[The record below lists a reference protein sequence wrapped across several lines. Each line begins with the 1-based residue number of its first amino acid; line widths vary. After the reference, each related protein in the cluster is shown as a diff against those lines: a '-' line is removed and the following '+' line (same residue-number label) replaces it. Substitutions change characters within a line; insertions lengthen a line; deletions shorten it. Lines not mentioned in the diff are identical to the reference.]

1 MCCLSRISSR
11 FIGQPSNINIHIGSC
26 YEFYYEL
33 NSSCLHLWIIT
44 VSHIFAMTY
53 LNCHTAEHCMYL
65 HTLSYGRRR
74 SFLFSFDKTM
84 LINSRCSLKPWAGF
98 QPMGPWTWTCKM
110 NQRMSRELLNY
121 TLSVIYFALICFSTL
136 SVGFFRSMA

>member
-11 FIGQPSNINIHIGSC
+11 FVGQPSNINIQIGSY

-33 NSSCLHLWIIT
+33 NSSCLHLWITT
-44 VSHIFAMTY
+44 VSHLFAMTY

-74 SFLFSFDKTM
+74 SFLFSCDKTM
-84 LINSRCSLKPWAGF
+84 IINSRCSLKPWADF
-98 QPMGPWTWTCKM
+98 QPMGPWTRPRLYIQPDSWW
-110 NQRMSRELLNY
+110 SLYISLW
-121 TLSVIYFALICFSTL
+121 FCFSFWSL
-136 SVGFFRSMA
+136 CSPSWFCVSGFVV